1 MKSTVRLTIS
11 NKIKMIS
18 VAIQLLDDE
27 HKNVMETHCYKF
39 PSMMSVDMSYSMA

>member
-27 HKNVMETHCYKF
+27 HKNDTFLK
-39 PSMMSVDMSYSMA
+39 